1 MIRRR
6 PETSRDLGPILERWP
21 DGEEGPTA
29 RVVAGTDGKLQLQ
42 LKIDCGVLQMDL
54 DGRPDGTMPHNCP
67 TFLDY
72 LQRQATASMDDKAWL
87 EHLAENPRR
96 VWSELDREMTQ
107 FYHRRIGC
115 LAVAR
120 IARDAGD
127 VAGAA
132 DAYRRVVR
140 DADYTLGAMDF
151 IRDYSH
157 DQEYIE
163 MHERLRPFVLWHRT
177 IAQAHVQELQEDV
190 DQAIEQIKRGRK
202 EITQAYVDQ
211 GLTKWASQDPS
222 LADLQELEQT
232 MRARHA
238 VKATL
243 NEQLEQALANE
254 DFEGAARIRDELRS
268 RGRFQV
274 PSRPAGWKSVHF

>member
-6 PETSRDLGPILERWP
+6 PETSRDLGPILQRWP
-21 DGEEGPTA
+21 DGDELPTA
-29 RVVAGTDGKLQLQ
+29 RIVDGHDGKPQLQ
-42 LKIDCGVLQMDL
+42 LKIDCGLLQMDL
-54 DGRPDGTMPHNCP
+54 DGRPDGTTPHNCT

-72 LQRQATASMDDKAWL
+72 LPQQATGSMDDRAWL

-96 VWSELDREMTQ
+96 IWSELDREMTQ
-107 FYHRRIGC
+107 FYHRRIAC
-115 LAVAR
+115 LAGAR
-120 IARDAGD
+120 FVRDTGD
-127 VAGAA
+127 AAGAA

-151 IRDYSH
+151 IRDYSE
-157 DQEYIE
+157 DAEYIE

-177 IAQAHVQELQEDV
+177 IASAHVQELQEDV
-190 DQAIEQIKRGRK
+190 DQAIEHIKRGRK
-202 EITQAYVDQ
+202 EITQAYEEQ

-254 DFEGAARIRDELRS
+254 DFERAARIRDELKS

-274 PSRPAGWKSVHF
+274 PAKSAGWKSVHF